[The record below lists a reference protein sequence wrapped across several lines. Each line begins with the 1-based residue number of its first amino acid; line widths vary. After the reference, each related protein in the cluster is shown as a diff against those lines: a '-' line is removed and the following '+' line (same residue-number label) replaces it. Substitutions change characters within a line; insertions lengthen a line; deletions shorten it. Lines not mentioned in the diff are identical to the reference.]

1 METVNNQGQ
10 IVIGS
15 KVKEQD
21 NENIYYVSGIVK
33 GAAILV
39 DRNMLY
45 QKTVAIDDLIAFQ
58 RTDFNRGGVGVKA
71 LPPSL
76 RVL

>member
-33 GAAILV
+33 DAAILV

-45 QKTVAIDDLIAFQ
+45 QKTVAIDDLIAF
-58 RTDFNRGGVGVKA
+58 
-71 LPPSL
+71 
-76 RVL
+76 